1 MPFCRECGKPVEEE
15 WSTCPFCSASIGS
28 PNISTEVS
36 DSVVMGDVV
45 VIDNDSEAISQG
57 FKKAI
62 IEVEADKKK
71 KEKEELDRQRLMR
84 KIREKEQRASKKKR
98 LEKTK
103 IADKERKINSLKKN
117 DIMIAKYNSQKIQ
130 SLRER
135 LNSKP
140 FGDEQMRLVRNL
152 RKVYLNHYN
161 WCQNW
166 LLQSLKT
173 NLTCKLL
180 LWDYPSLQPIK
191 SFYTVG
197 ELRKAASDKIKSLE
211 YDWKHVGW
219 VPLKNNVNSL
229 GDLYRKRTKEG
240 TEWKHSGLLD
250 RNFTADVLPIDNQ
263 VELQLL
269 IDEAKALSE
278 THSVSK
284 RSLPTN
290 LLLLLLVA
298 FFVFFY
304 FLDLAVQGNI

>member
-1 MPFCRECGKPVEEE
+1 MEEE

-57 FKKAI
+57 FKKAM

-71 KEKEELDRQRLMR
+71 KEKEELDRQRLTR
-84 KIREKEQRASKKKR
+84 KIREKEQ
-98 LEKTK
+98 K
-103 IADKERKINSLKKN
+103 IADKERKINEKKRLEKQKIADKERKINDLKKN
-117 DIMIAKYNSQKIQ
+117 DIMITKYNSQKIQ

-140 FGDEQMRLVRNL
+140 FGDVQRHLVREL

-161 WCQNW
+161 WCQNR
-166 LLQSLKT
+166 LLQGLKT
-173 NLTCKLL
+173 NLPNDTQSN
-180 LWDYPSLQPIK
+180 YPSLQSIEY
-191 SFYTVG
+191 FYTVRG
-197 ELRKAASDKIKSLE
+197 LGKANSDKIKSLK
-211 YDWKHVGW
+211 YVWRDVGW
-219 VPLKNNVNSL
+219 VPLKNNVTSL

-240 TEWKHSGLLD
+240 TDWKRSGWLD
-250 RNFTADVLPIDNQ
+250 RSFTADVLPIENQ
-263 VELQLL
+263 VDLKLL

-284 RSLPTN
+284 RSLTTN

-298 FFVFFY
+298 FFVFVY